1 MDNPDKTKGAV
12 KNSPDTQTCYQHCTN
27 LSTTTTTNLKQDM
40 TSNYLA
46 KKSRLCNFRVFP
58 KIWSNRDN

>member
-40 TSNYLA
+40 TSL
-46 KKSRLCNFRVFP
+46 
-58 KIWSNRDN
+58 IT